1 MDIKGAGL
9 GWMTKAGRRATIST
23 DIDRSTFRSILHA
36 SMSVGVTTVNGRIVV
51 TRSRVPPGLR
61 GVLNLDKVM
70 LEVNQGLIWVR
81 REAG

>member
-23 DIDRSTFRSILHA
+23 DIDRSTFHA

-51 TRSRVPPGLR
+51 NTIKSTPRATRSTEPR
-61 GVLNLDKVM
+61 
-70 LEVNQGLIWVR
+70 
-81 REAG
+81 